1 MDLELT
7 EQQLSLQQEV
17 REFALRELKPGVTR
31 RDDAGE
37 FPAEAIGKLQRMGL
51 MGTVF
56 PRESGGL
63 GLDCISY
70 TVVIE
75 ELSRIDAA
83 AAITLLAHTLC
94 SNHIFQR
101 GTAAQKSRYLTPLAS
116 GEKLGAWAL
125 TEPEA
130 GSDAGGIRTTARPDG
145 DSWVLNGN
153 KFFITNGSRADTLVV
168 MASTDSTK
176 GSKGISAFIVEGD
189 APGLKKGHNLDKLGF
204 RSSNTVALFLDD
216 VRVPAENLL
225 GELDQGFSGAMAM
238 LDEGRIGVAAMAVG
252 IARGCLEESI
262 AYARKRHAFGQ
273 AIAEFQAIQAMLSDM
288 AVEIDAARLLTR
300 RAAAMKDDGRR
311 FKLEASMAKL
321 FASEAVVRAALKA
334 VQIHGGYGYIKA
346 HPVERY
352 LREAKLC
359 EIGEGTSEIQR
370 MVIARELLKS
380 GEKAED

>member
-1 MDLELT
+1 MDFELT
-7 EQQLSLQQEV
+7 EEQLSLQREV
-17 REFALRELKPGVTR
+17 RDFALRMLKPGVTR
-31 RDDAGE
+31 RDDTGE
-37 FPAEAIGKLQRMGL
+37 FPAEAIGKMQRMGL
-51 MGTVF
+51 LGTVF
-56 PRESGGL
+56 PVELGGK

-70 TVVIE
+70 TVVVE
-75 ELSRIDAA
+75 ELSRTDAA

-94 SNHIFQR
+94 SNHIFTR
-101 GTAAQKSRYLTPLAS
+101 GTPEQKRQYLPPLAS

-130 GSDAGGIRTTARPDG
+130 GSDAGGIKTTARLDG
-145 DSWVLNGN
+145 DSWVLNGK

-168 MASTDSTK
+168 MASTDSSL

-189 APGLKKGHNLDKLGF
+189 APGLKKGQNLDKLGF
-204 RSSNTVALFLDD
+204 RSSDTVALFLEN
-216 VRVPAENLL
+216 VRVPTENLI
-225 GELDQGFSGAMAM
+225 GELNEGFSGAMGV
-238 LDEGRIGVAAMAVG
+238 LDEGRIGLAAMAVG
-252 IARGCLEESI
+252 IARGCLEESM

-273 AIAEFQAIQAMLSDM
+273 AIAEFQAIQGMLADM
-288 AVEIDAARLLTR
+288 ATEIEAARLLTR
-300 RAAAMKDDGRR
+300 RAARMKDDGKR

-370 MVIARELLKS
+370 MVIARELLQRQ
-380 GEKAED
+380 